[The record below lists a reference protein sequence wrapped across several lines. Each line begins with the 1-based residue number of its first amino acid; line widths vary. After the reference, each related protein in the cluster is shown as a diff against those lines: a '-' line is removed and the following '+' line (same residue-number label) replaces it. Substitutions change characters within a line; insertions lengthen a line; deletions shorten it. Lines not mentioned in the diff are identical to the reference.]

1 MRLEKI
7 KLAGFKSF
15 VDSTV
20 IPFSSNFTGIVGPNG
35 CGKSN
40 VIDAVRWVLG
50 ESSARHLRGD
60 QMADVIFNGSTSR
73 KPVGVCF
80 VELFFNNDDGRIS
93 GEFAAYNQ
101 ISVKRQIN
109 RQGQS
114 SYFLNGTRCRRKDIT
129 GLFLGTGLGPR
140 SYAIIEQGTISRL
153 IEAKPAELRLFLE
166 EAAGISKYKE
176 RRRETENRIRR
187 TRDNLNRLADVLEQ
201 VDKQCRHLK
210 RQSMSAG
217 RYKKFKAEERELN
230 AQLVALRWQRLDL
243 QASDERKTILSIE
256 LAVEKVLA
264 EQREVETDIELQ
276 RSQQVEQQFGLNR
289 IQDERYQVSA
299 NITKLEHTRE
309 HHRELNR
316 ARYDELSE
324 LQGKVINQQSERK
337 IFDNDVQVLMTQ
349 VLASEGSLN
358 AEQVQLK
365 IADETLFDTNKRW
378 LSSQSMWN
386 KLSVEL
392 VESTR
397 QLELLALKKSQLEQ
411 QVESFQSRSIDLAKK
426 EAAYQLEVDDS
437 KLFAMGAQSE
447 VLDKEYTK
455 GQDLLVECQQQLLNC
470 RNDGHAIE
478 ALLAKLRGEH
488 AVAAGRF
495 ESVVLLLNSQQ
506 EKVSDEVSQWLLN
519 RGEGSTVRLIDKLDV
534 SAGWEKAVDVVL
546 GKRLHAFC
554 VGDLSKLLS
563 ETEKL
568 PKGAFSLFS
577 VTKKEPV
584 LLQSTALSKV
594 VKSNVPMIS
603 LLDTVHRAESI
614 DKAKIL
620 LKSLAPHESV
630 ITKAGVWLHAD
641 IVSVTDEGDEHN
653 LLFLT
658 KERKRLNS
666 VLQQLCT
673 DVSGSELTLKLTR
686 ERSLSLEKQLTELQL
701 RQTGLVNQHA
711 ALTVQLNTEK
721 NAVEQAEKGLQLIEQ
736 ERVAVNIDNQQV
748 GINLLERVSDFNK
761 VQQQTKQL
769 QETSEQ
775 YDGEQAR
782 LKPKLNQAEV
792 YARDQREKVHKL
804 QLFIETKRS
813 SEALAR
819 QRSESITQQLNQAEA
834 KIAQLQLQTQTQNEP
849 FEKQAC
855 LLNELLQKRIGIED
869 QQRSLTQV
877 SKLTETLI
885 ADLEVK
891 LSGAE
896 KSVQCLKGDLNHAEI
911 NHQEVLIRKQTL
923 CEQIEDGEHELE
935 YVLASLPADATD
947 DLWQQKIKTLCIDI
961 NALGAVNLIAID
973 EYETQLEKKQYLDA
987 QLLDLNESLRTL
999 ESAIGKIDKESRVLF
1014 QQTFDKVNAGFE
1026 QRFPK
1031 LFGGGRAYLQLT
1043 SNDLLETGVSVMAR
1057 PPGKRNS
1064 SIHLLSGGEKALTA
1078 VALVFSIFDL
1088 NPSPLCLLDEVDAPL
1103 DEANV
1108 ERFAE
1113 FVKDMSHDVQM
1124 ILITHNKV
1132 TMERASQLAGVT
1144 MNEPGVSRLVTV
1156 DLESAAKMANG

>member
-641 IVSVTDEGDEHN
+641 IVSVRDEGDEHN

-701 RQTGLVNQHA
+701 RQTGLVNQRA
-711 ALTVQLNTEK
+711 ALTVQLNAEK

-896 KSVQCLKGDLNHAEI
+896 KSVQCLKGDLNHTEI

-923 CEQIEDGEHELE
+923 CEQIQDGEHELE

-947 DLWQQKIKTLCIDI
+947 DLWQQKIKALCIDI

-1057 PPGKRNS
+1057 PPGKHNS